1 MYCTCIP
8 NILILSRIL
17 LFCTYLISKEKYLYF
32 KSSIDPVRLLTY
44 VITDFITEMIREE
57 EMSMKICGLM
67 NISVRRAGLRITDQ
81 TMMEPWCN
89 GMFKG
94 NRKYIVEL
102 IL

>member
-1 MYCTCIP
+1 M
-8 NILILSRIL
+8 ILSRIL
-17 LFCTYLISKEKYLYF
+17 LFCTYLISKEQYIYF
-32 KSSIDPVRLLTY
+32 ESSIDPVRPLTY
-44 VITDFITEMIREE
+44 VITDFITEMIHEE

-67 NISVRRAGLRITDQ
+67 DLSRRHAGLRIPDQ
-81 TMMEPWCN
+81 TMIEPWCY